1 MLLREIR
8 NYMETI
14 KEYGLIQ
21 VLKDGDLIAEDTCNT
36 ESEFID
42 FMEFVQDEIIFN
54 KNDRY
59 TFISGREID
68 IVSENY
74 MIATYI
80 SR

>member
-59 TFISGREID
+59 TFISGKEID
-68 IVSENY
+68 IVSTNY
-74 MIATYI
+74 GIASYKV
-80 SR
+80 R